1 MKLIL
6 TGDQVYDPLAASVK
20 AVSCMGIVVVC
31 VNLYAHTG
39 VVAYGTNVGC
49 GSGNSALSGTSEELD
64 TPHIPRK
71 KFFFLGKA

>member
-49 GSGNSALSGTSEELD
+49 GSGNSALSGVCSF
-64 TPHIPRK
+64 PRK